1 MKVTKWIA
9 FPYNNELNSS
19 VLPDGLIDPDDE
31 RMKLVNKNKHL
42 FIRDDEA
49 QKYASENSCTFEE
62 AKKKLEEMYDT
73 IPTFT
78 DEKKAD
84 ELLKISEKCD
94 KAVHKFCVE
103 NKIFYTDEE
112 HQSSGFACCPVIDDK
127 YVVTYSLRAWS
138 DLMAG
143 VWNEILDRDDLM
155 YLDIYC
161 NSVPAS
167 VEKYL
172 KDNNIW
178 GEEPPLA
185 DD

>member
-1 MKVTKWIA
+1 MEVTKWIA
-9 FPYNNELNSS
+9 FPYGSELDSS
-19 VLPDGLIDPDDE
+19 VLSDGLIDPNEE
-31 RMKLVNKNKHL
+31 RIKLINKNKHL
-42 FIRDDEA
+42 FVSDEEA
-49 QKYASENSCTFEE
+49 KKYASENSYTFEE
-62 AKKKLEEMYDT
+62 AKKKLEKMYDAM
-73 IPTFT
+73 PAFT

-112 HQSSGFACCPVIDDK
+112 HQSDRYACCPVIDNK
-127 YVVTYSLRAWS
+127 YVVTYSLRTWS
-138 DLMAG
+138 GLMAD
-143 VWNEILDRDDLM
+143 VWNEILDRDDLT

-172 KDNNIW
+172 KDNDIW
-178 GEEPPLA
+178 GVRSL
-185 DD
+185 D